1 MGHDR
6 ELNQIYVIQNALNGY
21 DGLTSGEKK
30 YCNDNLVDWVSEDKT
45 LNLLVSKLSEI
56 SLDVRPFLK
65 QNGLL
70 V

>member
-6 ELNQIYVIQNALNGY
+6 ELNQAYVIQNALSGY
-21 DGLTSGEKK
+21 VGLTSGEKK
-30 YCNDNLVDWVSEDKT
+30 YCNDNLVDWVAEDKT
-45 LNLLVSKLSEI
+45 LNLLISKFSEL

>member
-6 ELNQIYVIQNALNGY
+6 ELNQIYVIQNALNSY

>member
-6 ELNQIYVIQNALNGY
+6 DLNQAYVIQNALNEY
-21 DGLTSGEKK
+21 TGLTSSEKK
-30 YCNDNLVDWVSEDKT
+30 YCNDNLVDWVSQDKT
-45 LNLLVSKLSEI
+45 LNLLISKLSEI